1 MENLRTLVRDYFVS
15 AGFKI
20 LEDRSEHLIADK
32 LSFGSERDTRL
43 IWVAPS
49 GKRPNDYEF
58 KLQNSISSVR
68 LNYPDAKAFVLAS
81 SREGF
86 SRDLLHRLKLFRVKF
101 LVTIWFFDAPFK
113 AEEAPKTVSAI
124 ADLRSLAASQKRVH
138 QPFSFDTGD
147 KKVQQEKFSNDL
159 FSQLRHE
166 LAKSENPTI
175 RIIVGRAGI
184 GKSFLFRTL
193 FDRLYGDFLSAK
205 KEQRTQPR
213 PIPLLPE
220 HLKATNVL
228 RTEALIDNFLRTDV
242 AVPIG
247 GETFKWL
254 VVNGFATWLLDGL
267 DELYAGDPGFFEYL
281 LDLITTPGSKAQV
294 TIWCRDSVL
303 TTSDAFSEFQDLC
316 SGGDILK
323 IYRLSEW
330 ERPYK
335 RHFVWLKLKARLPKA
350 EEQDP
355 EDIHQLLTTLE
366 SNETLKSLSKLP
378 FYCDLLVQHN
388 QSGEL
393 QSFTD
398 DVSLLNR
405 IIDKMIHREVEK
417 GLFDMNYFDTSGLD
431 EWLEQIAVDYIEDQ
445 RYADID
451 SNQAI
456 EYGQIVLRPD
466 LDEQIRHHMIT
477 SLLQFPLFRSGEQTG
492 RITFAH
498 DLIAET
504 LAARA
509 YLKILRNQPGE
520 IYNRFTRTDLEDPTL
535 LRFIASRLDAETEK
549 GLIEKVIIPRENQAR
564 GFAVALS
571 LLFLARPERD
581 LIKRIRVNLD
591 DRNLVAVRF
600 EGRDLSETSFQRSDL
615 SHAIFIDCDLQ
626 NAHFEGAHL
635 NRTKFENNNLQ
646 NARFGNLSRVR
657 SVLIGRKFED
667 ESHKIHAWLADA
679 TGVQEIRTES
689 CPTALQIMRLFGKYI
704 TPLGKPRRDDLNR
717 RGLLAG
723 KRFSGSASV
732 EECLEGA
739 VRYGYLDKPD
749 FRGRYRRMEGDKYAE
764 MINLVKRN
772 SISDGIGRLI
782 AELCPRRGCIHQI

>member
-1 MENLRTLVRDYFVS
+1 MENLHSLVRGYFTS

-20 LEDRSEHLIADK
+20 LEDQGEHLIADK

-43 IWVAPS
+43 VWVAPS
-49 GKRPNDYEF
+49 GVRPNDYELR
-58 KLQNSISSVR
+58 LQNSISSMR
-68 LNYPDAKAFVLAS
+68 LNYPEAKAFVLAS

-86 SRDLLHRLKLFRVKF
+86 SRELLHTLKLSRVKF
-101 LVTIWFFDAPFK
+101 LVPVWFFDAPFK

-124 ADLRSLAASQKRVH
+124 ADLRSLAESQRRVH
-138 QPFSFDTGD
+138 QPFLLDTET
-147 KKVQQEKFSNDL
+147 QQEIFSRDL

-166 LAKSENPTI
+166 LMKSENPTI
-175 RIIVGRAGI
+175 RIVVGRAGI

-193 FDRLYGDFLSAK
+193 FDKLYGDFLSAK

-220 HLKATNVL
+220 HLKATNIL

-242 AVPIG
+242 AAPIG

-281 LDLITTPGSKAQV
+281 LDLVTTPNSKAQV

-316 SGGDILK
+316 SGEDILK

-330 ERPYK
+330 GRSYK
-335 RHFVWLKLKARLPKA
+335 RQFVWLNFKGRSPKTG
-350 EEQDP
+350 EQDS
-355 EDIHQLLTTLE
+355 EDIHQLLTAFE
-366 SNETLKSLSKLP
+366 SNETLKSLSRLP
-378 FYCDLLVQHN
+378 FYCDLLMQHSR
-388 QSGEL
+388 SGEL
-393 QSFTD
+393 HRFTD
-398 DVSLLNR
+398 DVSLLNHVINQMIKR
-405 IIDKMIHREVEK
+405 EIDKGI
-417 GLFDMNYFDTSGLD
+417 FDMNYFDTDGLD

-456 EYGQIVLRPD
+456 EYGQIVLRPN
-466 LDEQIRHHMIT
+466 LDGEIRHHLIT
-477 SLLQFPLFRSGEQTG
+477 SLLQFPLFRAGGQTG

-509 YLKILRNQPGE
+509 YLKILHKQPRE
-520 IYNRFTRTDLEDPTL
+520 IYNRFSRIDLEDPTL
-535 LRFIASRLDAETEK
+535 LRFIASRLDPETEK
-549 GLIEKVIIPRENQAR
+549 GLIEKVLLPRENQAR

-571 LLFLARPERD
+571 LLILARPERD
-581 LIKRIRVNLD
+581 LIKRVRINLD
-591 DRNLVAVRF
+591 DRDLVAVRF
-600 EGRDLSETSFQRSDL
+600 EGRDLSGVSFRRSDL
-615 SHAIFIDCDLQ
+615 SHAAFINCDLRD
-626 NAHFEGAHL
+626 ARFEGAYM

-646 NARFGNLSRVR
+646 NAEFGNLNRIR
-657 SVLIGRKFED
+657 SILIARKFED
-667 ESHKIHAWLADA
+667 EPDKIHTWLANV
-679 TGVQEIRTES
+679 TGIQGTRTEP
-689 CPTALQIMRLFGKYI
+689 CPTALQIVHLFGKYI
-704 TPLGKPRRDDLNR
+704 TPLGRPRRDDLKK

-723 KRFSGSASV
+723 KRFSGSASI
-732 EECLEGA
+732 EECLDGA
-739 VRYGYLDKPD
+739 VQHGYLDTPD
-749 FRGRYRRMEGDKYAE
+749 FRGRYRRMEGDKYSE

-782 AELCPRRGCIHQI
+782 AELCPRRGCIHQLDS